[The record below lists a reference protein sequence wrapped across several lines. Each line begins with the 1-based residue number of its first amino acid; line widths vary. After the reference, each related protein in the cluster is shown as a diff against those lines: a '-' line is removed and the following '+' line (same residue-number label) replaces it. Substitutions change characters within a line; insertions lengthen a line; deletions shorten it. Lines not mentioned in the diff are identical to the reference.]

1 MPRDLAGCHRQA
13 RHAASTPAHA
23 GPTPP
28 VRSTTTTSSLYP
40 RARGADS
47 TWASVAIM
55 HAPLPPR
62 TRGRRHPVGG
72 GARGP
77 TSTPAHAGPT
87 HPPQGRLPA
96 PRLYP
101 RARGADGAA
110 NLLGRPRSP
119 LPPRT
124 RGRLDVGAVVAPVL
138 ASTPAHAGP
147 TSRRPWNPPPGR
159 LYPRAR
165 GADSSFWFRGAL
177 TLPLPPRTRGRLCGG
192 RLRPAGRAST
202 PAHAGPTPA
211 RRVWLPAP
219 RPLPPRTR
227 GRPRRPSSTSG
238 RTPSTPAHAGP
249 TRPWPG
255 LARRAGLYPRARGA
269 DRAHRTRLGGLEPL
283 PPRTRGRR
291 SNCWGRPGSTA
302 STPAHAGPTW
312 DSRLPEE
319 TAALYPRARGA
330 DAHFR
335 FLSVGVVPLP
345 PRTRGRRWL
354 VFTVTSWVAS
364 TPAHA
369 GPTRSSSPSSR
380 SAYLYPRARGADSS
394 LSARSMAGSPLPP
407 RTRGRPE
414 KPGPAE
420 RTATSTPA
428 HAGPTRRAHAP
439 VAS

>member
-62 TRGRRHPVGG
+62 TRGRLHERIH
-72 GARGP
+72 RD
-77 TSTPAHAGPT
+77 
-87 HPPQGRLPA
+87 
-96 PRLYP
+96 
-101 RARGADGAA
+101 ADK
-110 NLLGRPRSP
+110 
-119 LPPRT
+119 
-124 RGRLDVGAVVAPVL
+124 

-147 TSRRPWNPPPGR
+147 TRCRGGCR
-159 LYPRAR
+159 AGTCLYPRAR
-165 GADSSFWFRGAL
+165 GADVEKAMESAARA
-177 TLPLPPRTRGRLCGG
+177 PLPPRTRGRLCGG

-345 PRTRGRRWL
+345 PRTRGR
-354 VFTVTSWVAS
+354 
-364 TPAHA
+364 
-369 GPTRSSSPSSR
+369 PTRPISSR
-380 SAYLYPRARGADSS
+380 IPSVLYPRARGAD
-394 LSARSMAGSPLPP
+394 AGWCS
-407 RTRGRPE
+407 R
-414 KPGPAE
+414 
-420 RTATSTPA
+420 
-428 HAGPTRRAHAP
+428 
-439 VAS
+439 